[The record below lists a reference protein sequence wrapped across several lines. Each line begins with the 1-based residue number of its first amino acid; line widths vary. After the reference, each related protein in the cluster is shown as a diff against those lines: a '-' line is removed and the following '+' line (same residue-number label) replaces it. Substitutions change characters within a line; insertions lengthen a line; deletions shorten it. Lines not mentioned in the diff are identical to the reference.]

1 MADKG
6 LMLNRAARLT
16 QSSLHRTAR
25 EAANRATGFVDH
37 SVWVELVRITI
48 DARIQVRV
56 GGLNAATVERYA
68 TIMQENGDY
77 EPFPPVVLFREG
89 ETLWLSAGFHRLAAA
104 RQVGLEAIK
113 AEVRPGGFQDAYWHA
128 ITDNLTNGLQ
138 MNSADQK
145 EALRRLLGLDI
156 AVPEAQEYVTM
167 SNRQLAG
174 IIGVTHRTIGIWRKE
189 LERETGGY
197 QYPPDSTLRRGADGK
212 VYDVSN
218 IQEAN
223 QQRSQ
228 AETTEPAVDEP
239 VLHPTLDNEH
249 NPSFS
254 QAAEAVGPEDDTA
267 ETVSLELERL
277 VAALQGLVDAAD
289 IINKTSD
296 DVLEDLRSAHLDTVA
311 GLVTRAFESLN
322 GYENRKRQWV
332 TGALDRLEQ
341 LYVRLLPDE
350 GAGV

>member
-1 MADKG
+1 MADKD

-25 EAANRATGFVDH
+25 EAADRATGFVDH
-37 SVWVELVRITI
+37 SIWVELPRITV

-68 TIMQENGDY
+68 TIMQEHGDY

-104 RQVGLEAIK
+104 RQVGLEAVK
-113 AEVRPGGFQDAYWHA
+113 AEVRPGGFEDAYWHA
-128 ITDNLTNGLQ
+128 ITDNLSNGLQ

-156 AVPEAQEYVTM
+156 ALPEAEEYVTM

-174 IIGVTHRTIGIWRKE
+174 IIGVSHTTIRKWRTAF
-189 LERETGGY
+189 ERESGGN
-197 QYPPDSTLRRGADGK
+197 QFPPDSNLRMGTDGK

-218 IQEAN
+218 IQDSN
-223 QQRSQ
+223 RQRTQPDGS
-228 AETTEPAVDEP
+228 EPAVDERAP
-239 VLHPTLDNEH
+239 HPT
-249 NPSFS
+249 PITPFS
-254 QAAEAVGPEDDTA
+254 QAAEVIAEEDTIT
-267 ETVSLELERL
+267 ETVSPELERL
-277 VAALQGLVDAAD
+277 VTALQDLVDAAD
-289 IINKTSD
+289 IINKTPD
-296 DVLEDLRSAHLDTVA
+296 EVLEDLPSAHLDTVA

-322 GYENRKRQWV
+322 GYENRKRQWI

-341 LYVRLLPDE
+341 LYIRLLPNE
-350 GAGV
+350 GAGL

>member
-25 EAANRATGFVDH
+25 EAANRATGIVDH
-37 SVWVELVRITI
+37 AIWVELPRITL
-48 DARIQVRV
+48 DTRIQVRV

-77 EPFPPVVLFREG
+77 EPFPPVVLFRED

-104 RQVGLEAIK
+104 RQVGLEAVK

-128 ITDNLTNGLQ
+128 ITDNLSNGLQ

-156 AVPEAQEYVTM
+156 AVPEAEEYVTM

-174 IIGVTHRTIGIWRKE
+174 IIGVSHTTIRKWRTAF
-189 LERETGGY
+189 ERESGGN
-197 QYPPDSTLRRGADGK
+197 QFPPDSNLRMGTDGK

-218 IQEAN
+218 IQDSN
-223 QQRSQ
+223 RQRMQ
-228 AETTEPAVDEP
+228 PDEP
-239 VLHPTLDNEH
+239 ESAVNEQASRPAPTT
-249 NPSFS
+249 PFS
-254 QAAEAVGPEDDTA
+254 QTAEVIVKDSDTA
-267 ETVSLELERL
+267 ETVSPELERL
-277 VAALQGLVDAAD
+277 VTALQNLVDAAD
-289 IINKTSD
+289 IINKTPD
-296 DVLEDLRSAHLDTVA
+296 DVLENLPSAHLDTVA